1 MIIPPFQH
9 TDAIIFDLGNV
20 IINLDI
26 PRTELYLKELIG
38 SEHQKIVEQLEKEGV
53 FKFYEKGEISTD
65 HFVDRILALASNAT
79 NREQVITAWN
89 AMLLDIPDSRFEILQ
104 QAKQHYRT
112 FCLSNTNEL
121 HIDFIHAM
129 LQENKGLKNLDPY
142 FERVYLS
149 HEMGMRKPD
158 TEIFEK
164 VLEDNQLNPERTVF
178 IDDTKGHL
186 LGAEKTGLR
195 TFHMSPDTN
204 LEKLFRFS

>member
-1 MIIPPFQH
+1 VITPPFQH

-20 IINLDI
+20 VINLDI
-26 PRTELYLKELIG
+26 PRTEQYLKELMG
-38 SEHQKIVEQLEKEGV
+38 SAHHKVMEQLEKEGI
-53 FKFYEKGEISTD
+53 FNRYEKGEISTEY
-65 HFVDRILALASNAT
+65 FVDSILALAPNAS

-89 AMLLDIPDSRFEILQ
+89 AMLQDIPDSRFEILQ

-121 HIDFIHAM
+121 HINFIHEM
-129 LQENKGLKNLDPY
+129 LQENRKLKNLNPY

-158 TEIFEK
+158 REIFEK
-164 VLEDNQLNPERTVF
+164 VLEDNQLKAERTVF

-195 TFHMSPDTN
+195 TFHMSPDTS
-204 LEKLFRFS
+204 LETLFQFS